1 MKSKSRT
8 AALGGSR
15 EGGYS
20 QKEVHSVKIFI
31 QNHLCQV
38 WNWLYLEEEGVVG
51 GEGEEGEEDE
61 APERG
66 VSVQFSPAE
75 FLQVRHANYESRA
88 LKQLLQATNR
98 LAHLNPSQPISNY
111 QSRALKQLFQATN
124 RLAHLNLEG
133 FERFVGSTIDRALAG
148 ARTKSSDPLESR
160 EVADEQSEE
169 AVYLQHEVEHDTDMY
184 VSKEADVRRSSCGD
198 CKSKVRPVCESC
210 LRSGESSCSSALSS
224 LESVKSS
231 QGSAGVPRS
240 RESDSSARGSYLSS
254 GNLFTIHLVCLFLLL
269 FFLARGSYLSSGNLF
284 TIHLL

>member
-1 MKSKSRT
+1 M
-8 AALGGSR
+8 
-15 EGGYS
+15 
-20 QKEVHSVKIFI
+20 
-31 QNHLCQV
+31 
-38 WNWLYLEEEGVVG
+38 VG
-51 GEGEEGEEDE
+51 DGEEGEEE
-61 APERG
+61 GAPERG

-75 FLQVRHANYESRA
+75 FLQVAANHQNLA
-88 LKQLLQATNR
+88 LVL
-98 LAHLNPSQPISNY
+98 
-111 QSRALKQLFQATN
+111 LFQATN

-184 VSKEADVRRSSCGD
+184 VSKEADVRRTSCGD

-254 GNLFTIHLVCLFLLL
+254 GNLIRIHLVRPSNQNLSQQIRRLTCLPPTTPRTQLV
-269 FFLARGSYLSSGNLF
+269 RS
-284 TIHLL
+284 T

>member
-1 MKSKSRT
+1 MRRLPSEESPSSLVQQSSYRWQHQLSKHSIQ
-8 AALGGSR
+8 AA
-15 EGGYS
+15 
-20 QKEVHSVKIFI
+20 K
-31 QNHLCQV
+31 
-38 WNWLYLEEEGVVG
+38 
-51 GEGEEGEEDE
+51 
-61 APERG
+61 
-66 VSVQFSPAE
+66 
-75 FLQVRHANYESRA
+75 
-88 LKQLLQATNR
+88 
-98 LAHLNPSQPISNY
+98 
-111 QSRALKQLFQATN
+111 FQATN

-184 VSKEADVRRSSCGD
+184 VSKEADVRRTSCGD

-254 GNLFTIHLVCLFLLL
+254 GNLIRIHLVRPSNQNLSQQIRRLTYLLRTPRTP
-269 FFLARGSYLSSGNLF
+269 LARS
-284 TIHLL
+284 T

>member
-1 MKSKSRT
+1 M
-8 AALGGSR
+8 
-15 EGGYS
+15 
-20 QKEVHSVKIFI
+20 
-31 QNHLCQV
+31 
-38 WNWLYLEEEGVVG
+38 VG
-51 GEGEEGEEDE
+51 DGEEGEEE
-61 APERG
+61 GAPERG

-75 FLQVRHANYESRA
+75 FLQVPANH
-88 LKQLLQATNR
+88 QN
-98 LAHLNPSQPISNY
+98 LASTL
-111 QSRALKQLFQATN
+111 LFQATN

-184 VSKEADVRRSSCGD
+184 VSKEADVRRTSCGD

-254 GNLFTIHLVCLFLLL
+254 GNLIRIHLVRPSNQNLSQQIRRLTCLPPTTPRTQLV
-269 FFLARGSYLSSGNLF
+269 RS
-284 TIHLL
+284 T

>member
-1 MKSKSRT
+1 M
-8 AALGGSR
+8 
-15 EGGYS
+15 
-20 QKEVHSVKIFI
+20 
-31 QNHLCQV
+31 
-38 WNWLYLEEEGVVG
+38 VG
-51 GEGEEGEEDE
+51 DGEEGEEE
-61 APERG
+61 GAPERG

-75 FLQVRHANYESRA
+75 FLQVPANHQNLA
-88 LKQLLQATNR
+88 LVL
-98 LAHLNPSQPISNY
+98 
-111 QSRALKQLFQATN
+111 LFQATN

-184 VSKEADVRRSSCGD
+184 VSKEADVRRTSCGD

-231 QGSAGVPRS
+231 QSSAGVPRS

-254 GNLFTIHLVCLFLLL
+254 GNLFRIHLV
-269 FFLARGSYLSSGNLF
+269 RPSNQNLSQQIRRLTGLP
-284 TIHLL
+284 

>member
-1 MKSKSRT
+1 M
-8 AALGGSR
+8 
-15 EGGYS
+15 
-20 QKEVHSVKIFI
+20 
-31 QNHLCQV
+31 
-38 WNWLYLEEEGVVG
+38 VG
-51 GEGEEGEEDE
+51 DGEEGEEE
-61 APERG
+61 GAPERG

-75 FLQVRHANYESRA
+75 FLQVPANHHS
-88 LKQLLQATNR
+88 
-98 LAHLNPSQPISNY
+98 LASTL
-111 QSRALKQLFQATN
+111 LFQATN

-184 VSKEADVRRSSCGD
+184 VSKEADVRRTSCGD

-254 GNLFTIHLVCLFLLL
+254 GNLIRIHLVRPSNQNLSQQIRRLTCLPPTTPRTQLV
-269 FFLARGSYLSSGNLF
+269 RS
-284 TIHLL
+284 T